1 MSTPTTTAHAIK
13 CGVCRGTHPTAAEVR
28 ACFERATGPI
38 AAPSVM
44 SPAATPSE
52 RRIAAATTTPR
63 PTERQIEFANSL
75 RATLGRKALSDPLP
89 SWVTRRVMSEWIDD
103 LKADIYAARQLGE
116 IPAAAPRAQGGSSTS
131 RIMASE
137 FPTVTEGHY
146 AVTSHTG
153 NNDLDFFRVDTPA
166 EGQWAGRL
174 FVKRVIGGRPD
185 QAIRGSEARELLKLA
200 EDAPV
205 EARRRYGVEIG
216 RCSCCNRHLTDETSR
231 ELGIGPECRR
241 KGA

>member
-1 MSTPTTTAHAIK
+1 MNTPTTTAHAIK

-116 IPAAAPRAQGGSSTS
+116 IPAA
-131 RIMASE
+131 
-137 FPTVTEGHY
+137 TEGHY